1 MELGLTRYWISIKL
15 FFIVCFLE
23 KQWLKYKIFR
33 GEEMLINDTSF
44 IKLPLL
50 IKGKVRN
57 VYDLG
62 DMLLIVVTDRISA
75 FDVVFSELIP
85 NKGNV
90 LNSISEFWFNYT
102 SDIIGNHMVTTDVSK
117 YPEGLSEFK
126 EELQGRSMLVK
137 KIKMVE
143 AECIV
148 RGYLEGSGL
157 KEYNATGSICGI
169 KLPAGLKQCEKLP
182 QPIFTPST
190 KASEGH
196 DENVSFDVLAGKIG
210 LELATKLRD
219 KTIVLYEKASKYAE
233 SKGIILADTKFE
245 FGILDGELVVGD
257 EMFTPDSSRFW
268 DMKDYQPGRPQKSFD
283 KQYLREY
290 LESITWDKKPP
301 APALPMSV
309 IKSTEAKYLE
319 AYERLTGRKLI

>member
-1 MELGLTRYWISIKL
+1 
-15 FFIVCFLE
+15 
-23 KQWLKYKIFR
+23 
-33 GEEMLINDTSF
+33 MLINDTDF
-44 IKLPLL
+44 IKLPLH

-62 DMLLIVVTDRISA
+62 DKILIVVTDRISA
-75 FDVVFSELIP
+75 FDVVFPNLIP
-85 NKGNV
+85 NKGKV

-102 SDIIGNHMVTTDVSK
+102 KDIVDNHVITTDVSQ
-117 YPEGLSEFK
+117 YPEGLSQFK

-157 KEYNATGSICGI
+157 KDYNATGSICGI
-169 KLPAGLKQCEKLP
+169 KLPEGLKQGDKLP
-182 QPIFTPST
+182 EPIFTPST

-196 DENVSFDVLAGKIG
+196 DQNVSFEELCNIIGTDLAN
-210 LELATKLRD
+210 KL
-219 KTIVLYEKASKYAE
+219 KETSIALYNKASKYAE

-245 FGILDGELVVGD
+245 FGLEDGKLVVAD

-268 DMKDYQPGRPQKSFD
+268 DMKEYEPGRPQKSFD
-283 KQYLREY
+283 KQFLREY
-290 LESITWDKKPP
+290 LESIDWDKKPP
-301 APALPMSV
+301 APVLPDDV
-309 IKSTEAKYLE
+309 VRNTELKYIE
-319 AYERLTGRKLI
+319 AYERLTGKKLD